1 MNFRHLRTFVAIAEA
16 GGIARAGAR
25 LNLSQPAASRQI
37 LALEA
42 DLGVQLFDR
51 IGRRFKLT
59 SEGEDLLRQCRRLL
73 TDAESI
79 TERARA
85 LKAGKTGILRVG
97 STPQAIE
104 SLLADFLTSYGRRHP
119 GVEVHLVEEGA
130 VRLPSRLERGDVHLI
145 ITAGDENRF
154 QRRLLYPVYLLAVLS
169 ENHRLSCRAVIDVA
183 ELADEPLLRLGRGF
197 ASRDWFDAACQTAH
211 IRPRVFLESA
221 APQTLIAL
229 AAAGKGIAL
238 VPSTVLISREKVRVV
253 PLVNRRAPIGRWG
266 NIAWYPSG
274 SSPGTPSSSSRNS
287 WCMFGATIRA
297 ASSPD
302 VRRRCHDRRS
312 QPINLRDQI
321 SRFDPDLLRP
331 STRTPRKDER
341 AATRSSSKARA
352 TPPRRRALQR

>member
-1 MNFRHLRTFVAIAEA
+1 MPN
-16 GGIARAGAR
+16 
-25 LNLSQPAASRQI
+25 
-37 LALEA
+37 
-42 DLGVQLFDR
+42 
-51 IGRRFKLT
+51 
-59 SEGEDLLRQCRRLL
+59 
-73 TDAESI
+73 SI

-169 ENHRLSCRAVIDVA
+169 ENHRLSRRAVIDVA

-197 ASRDWFDAACQTAH
+197 ASRDWFDAACQIAH
-211 IRPRVFLESA
+211 IRPHVFLESA

-266 NIAWYPSG
+266 NIAWYPQ
-274 SSPGTPSSSSRNS
+274 R
-287 WCMFGATIRA
+287 FLARYAEQFIEELVVY
-297 ASSPD
+297 
-302 VRRRCHDRRS
+302 VRRDYPGREFTRRAPPLPRPKEPANQS
-312 QPINLRDQI
+312 RDQI
-321 SRFDPDLLRP
+321 SRFDPGLLR
-331 STRTPRKDER
+331 
-341 AATRSSSKARA
+341 
-352 TPPRRRALQR
+352 

>member
-51 IGRRFKLT
+51 IGRRFQLT

-73 TDAESI
+73 TDADSL

-104 SLLADFLTSYGRRHP
+104 SLLADFLPSYGRRHP

-154 QRRLLYPVYLLAVLS
+154 QRRLLYPVYMLAVLS
-169 ENHRLSCRAVIDVA
+169 ENHRLSRRAVIDVA

-238 VPSTVLISREKVRVV
+238 VPSTVLISRGRFVLCPWSIAE
-253 PLVNRRAPIGRWG
+253 RRSGGGGTSPGI
-266 NIAWYPSG
+266 PSG
-274 SSPGTPSSSSRNS
+274 SSPDTPSSSSRNS
-287 WCMFGATIRA
+287 WCMSGATIRA
-297 ASSPD
+297 ASSPG
-302 VRRRCHDRRS
+302 VRRRCRGRRS
-312 QPINLRDQI
+312 RPINREIKSRAMIPCSLR
-321 SRFDPDLLRP
+321 
-331 STRTPRKDER
+331 
-341 AATRSSSKARA
+341 
-352 TPPRRRALQR
+352 

>member
-1 MNFRHLRTFVAIAEA
+1 MNFQMNFRHLRTFVAIAEA

-169 ENHRLSCRAVIDVA
+169 ENHRLSRRAVIDVA

-266 NIAWYPSG
+266 NIAWYPQ
-274 SSPGTPSSSSRNS
+274 R
-287 WCMFGATIRA
+287 FLARYAEQFIEELVVY
-297 ASSPD
+297 
-302 VRRRCHDRRS
+302 VRRDYPGRE
-312 QPINLRDQI
+312 
-321 SRFDPDLLRP
+321 F
-331 STRTPRKDER
+331 T
-341 AATRSSSKARA
+341 
-352 TPPRRRALQR
+352 RRAPPLPRPKEPANQSARSNLAL